1 MTPTQKLE
9 RAAQL
14 LIDRQDIRRR
24 AQAALVAAQHDEA
37 QAGHEL
43 REALSALKPNHD
55 VVVSNTVKLLIDSQP
70 NQAGVSTSQS
80 LDAALRTRMEGQ
92 SRHSAT

>member
-1 MTPTQKLE
+1 MTTIQKLE

-43 REALSALKPNHD
+43 REALNALKSNHD
-55 VVVSNTVKLLIDSQP
+55 VIVSNTVRLLTEPQQP
-70 NQAGVSTSQS
+70 ENSIRTSLAPDTAS
-80 LDAALRTRMEGQ
+80 AILRTFDGVRD
-92 SRHSAT
+92 